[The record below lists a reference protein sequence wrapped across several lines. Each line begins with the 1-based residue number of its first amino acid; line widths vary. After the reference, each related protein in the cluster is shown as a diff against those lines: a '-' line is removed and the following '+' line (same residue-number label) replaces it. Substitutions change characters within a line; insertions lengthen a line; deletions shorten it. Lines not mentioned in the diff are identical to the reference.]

1 MAGSIEDVVVFAV
14 GVAAA
19 LAASVLFNVGIVL
32 QALDARAAPRSL
44 GLRFSLL
51 WRLVHRPRWVIGA
64 LLGLV
69 GIAPQVLAYADA
81 PFVVVQPA
89 LAAGLLLLLVFGE
102 RILNEPVG
110 VPELVGIPAIIGGIA
125 LVAWGAPAH
134 TEGHRAW
141 APVVAVTGMLCFSG
155 LVPFLVRRTRLDTGM
170 LVVVATGC
178 GFGATNV
185 ATKLMGDDV
194 DVGHYANAL
203 VWALVGLGMGVAAT
217 VANMTAFQRRAAT
230 TVVPVSTAV
239 QTFLP
244 IVLEPLFLRERWG
257 SATLDGITMIAGLA
271 IAMAGSIL
279 IAASP
284 AVSEL
289 VVGAT
294 GVGPVDSVG
303 QHADGSER

>member
-125 LVAWGAPAH
+125 LVAWGAPSH
-134 TEGHRAW
+134 TEAHRGAV
-141 APVVAVTGMLCFSG
+141 AVVGVVAGMSLVG
-155 LVPFLVRRTRLDTGM
+155 LLPFLVRGTRLDSAM
-170 LVVVATGC
+170 LTVVASGC

-185 ATKLMGDDV
+185 ATKLLGDDYPA
-194 DVGHYANAL
+194 HELRAAA
-203 VWALVGLGMGVAAT
+203 WAVVVVAMGTTATLVG
-217 VANMTAFQRRAAT
+217 MTAFQRLAAT
-230 TVVPVSTAV
+230 TVVPVSTSV

-244 IVLEPLFLRERWG
+244 IVLEPVFLRERWG
-257 SATLDGITMIAGLA
+257 SANLGGAPIAAGLVLA
-271 IAMAGSIL
+271 LIGCAL
-279 IAASP
+279 IARSR
-284 AVSEL
+284 AVSGL
-289 VVGAT
+289 IASASG
-294 GVGPVDSVG
+294 DS
-303 QHADGSER
+303 

>member
-125 LVAWGAPAH
+125 LVAWGAPSH
-134 TEGHRAW
+134 TEAHRGAV
-141 APVVAVTGMLCFSG
+141 AVVGVVAGMSFVG
-155 LVPFLVRRTRLDTGM
+155 LLPFLVRGTRLDSAM
-170 LVVVATGC
+170 LTVVAASRWKAVIPTS
-178 GFGATNV
+178 V
-185 ATKLMGDDV
+185 AV
-194 DVGHYANAL
+194 VPI
-203 VWALVGLGMGVAAT
+203 
-217 VANMTAFQRRAAT
+217 AT
-230 TVVPVSTAV
+230 TTTA
-239 QTFLP
+239 Q
-244 IVLEPLFLRERWG
+244 
-257 SATLDGITMIAGLA
+257 
-271 IAMAGSIL
+271 
-279 IAASP
+279 AAALS
-284 AVSEL
+284 S
-289 VVGAT
+289 
-294 GVGPVDSVG
+294 
-303 QHADGSER
+303 